1 MSYKQHNS
9 PFNKLITPN
18 STGNVY
24 SSPERIRNTFGD
36 EAATLGKKTLDFAKD
51 METALGTTS
60 TEDLTNIDEEVAN
73 HATKGATANTGEIS
87 EWAQNEEIYGKM
99 TAKSGALARKSN
111 DESLPP
117 RIRASA
123 KRKLANQEL
132 KEKLQEE
139 RNFGDGG
146 RNERHAE
153 KLRIKEEKKLL
164 KIKERNFNQREKINE
179 KTDKH
184 DGPINDPDS
193 NRRHNAPF
201 GMGMYEQQKNNMKQ
215 INSRGSAFPM
225 VNPDMDDPTAIP
237 PNRAGRADNTTLTQ
251 GTSITDP
258 GLQPQSQAAAAQMM
272 GDIASSVGVE
282 NQSMNPMAPGQDNT
296 QDQIAQAQ
304 ENLGTDAATNT
315 PPNTMGGAGMGM
327 FGQTNPG
334 QSKGGELE
342 KLISDI
348 ASSGGNTNQP
358 NTGIQHPAVK
368 VKNQFKGPSKKDWIQ
383 DVNKDIEKRGT
394 KGVCTGSKF
403 GSDSCPPGSKRY
415 NLAETFKKMNK

>member
-36 EAATLGKKTLDFAKD
+36 EAATLGNSTLDFAKN
-51 METALGTTS
+51 MATALGTTS

-73 HATKGATANTGEIS
+73 NATKGATANTGEVS
-87 EWAQNEEIYGKM
+87 EWAQNYEIYGNM
-99 TAKSGALARKSN
+99 TTKSGALKRKSN

-117 RIRASA
+117 SVRARA
-123 KRKLANQEL
+123 ERKYNEREL
-132 KEKLQEE
+132 KLKLQEE

-153 KLRIKEEKKLL
+153 KLRIKEEKKL
-164 KIKERNFNQREKINE
+164 KRIQDRNFNKREKINE

-184 DGPINDPDS
+184 DGPINDPES

-237 PNRAGRADNTTLTQ
+237 LNRAGGAVNNGVLQQ
-251 GTSITDP
+251 GASSVVEGNLP
-258 GLQPQSQAAAAQMM
+258 LSQVTAAGQM
-272 GDIASSVGVE
+272 GDIASSVGVQ
-282 NQSMNPMAPGQDNT
+282 NQSMNPMAPSQDNT

-315 PPNTMGGAGMGM
+315 PPNTMGGTGMGM
-327 FGQTNPG
+327 HG
-334 QSKGGELE
+334 
-342 KLISDI
+342 
-348 ASSGGNTNQP
+348 
-358 NTGIQHPAVK
+358 PA
-368 VKNQFKGPSKKDWIQ
+368 KKDWIQ